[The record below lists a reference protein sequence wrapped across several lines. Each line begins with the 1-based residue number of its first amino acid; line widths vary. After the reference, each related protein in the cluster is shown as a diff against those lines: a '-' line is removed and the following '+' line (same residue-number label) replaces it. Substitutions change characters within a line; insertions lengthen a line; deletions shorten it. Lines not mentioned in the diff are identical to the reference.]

1 MASHFSS
8 LGFKV
13 TNQEDFTNYLKQA
26 YENGENIKTDL
37 GTYIKWEVG
46 NGIELWGQLDVDNN
60 AIGLNPHFT
69 GNSSIKIR
77 IQNKIKR
84 DNDTIL
90 EGAFYCWA
98 DPDETGEDG
107 AYPFIVDLPNI
118 EIYNLNIPQV
128 VIAQITGFAHELSA
142 YRNDDE
148 FDNAQTSMPKFAT
161 ESFIPAGLF
170 DPNGNNSTPQQS
182 MAIFTGHVI
191 DTSKIINPITGQE
204 FIWIKVST
212 LGGEYDIVADPQL
225 IEDEISIGGVVSGMF
240 WLSGKVIGDYLEKRT
255 RKEKFSLRKLFRIN
269 K

>member
-26 YENGENIKTDL
+26 YENGENIKTEL

-46 NGIELWGQLDVDNN
+46 KGIELWGQLDVDNN

-77 IQNKIKR
+77 VQNKIKR

-90 EGAFYCWA
+90 DGAFYCWA
-98 DPDETGEDG
+98 DPEETGEDG
-107 AYPFIVDLPNI
+107 LYPFVIDLPNI
-118 EIYNLNIPQV
+118 EIYNINIPQIV
-128 VIAQITGFAHELSA
+128 KAQITGFAHELST
-142 YRNDDE
+142 YRNDEEYDK
-148 FDNAQTSMPKFAT
+148 DQKSTPKFAT
-161 ESFIPAGLF
+161 ESFIPTGLF
-170 DPNGNNSTPQQS
+170 DKNENNDSPQQS

-191 DTSKIINPITGQE
+191 DTCKITNPITGLE
-204 FIWIKVST
+204 FIWIKVKT

-225 IEDEISIGGVVSGMF
+225 IDEEIVIDGVVSGLF
-240 WLSGKVIGDYLEKRT
+240 WLSGKIIGDYLEKCIS
-255 RKEKFSLRKLFRIN
+255 KEKFSFRKFFNIKR
-269 K
+269 